1 MLATRNGQ
9 PTQTVQPESF
19 VWTSSTF
26 SWTFLWQWW
35 ASCAGERFKIRQ
47 LRQLNSIVPRRFL
60 FSFSPNIVT
69 TTTITKTTKKPHLV
83 YKVDRIKVNQ
93 SWLRPAMLLISHSLF
108 STTNLKVWSRWAGH
122 KTRTRSILANGF
134 FFLKI
139 QSCMW
144 RHFQFARAKS
154 LEVFIPLMEKSLGEQ
169 CSYCKQ
175 TDLTSKNCFATRKS
189 QVCKVKYYCLKL
201 RVESFIHF
209 LPAWRTTQK
218 RNLLGRQLAL
228 VCARVNSLRTFCP
241 VQ

>member
-35 ASCAGERFKIRQ
+35 ASCAGERFKMRQ
-47 LRQLNSIVPRRFL
+47 LRQLHSIVPRRFL

-69 TTTITKTTKKPHLV
+69 TTTITKTTKKPHFV
-83 YKVDRIKVNQ
+83 YKVDRIKVHQ

-108 STTNLKVWSRWAGH
+108 STTNFKVWSRWAGH
-122 KTRTRSILANGF
+122 KTRTRSILTNGF
-134 FFLKI
+134 FFLKT

-154 LEVFIPLMEKSLGEQ
+154 LEVFIPLMQKSLRGQ

-175 TDLTSKNCFATRKS
+175 TDLTSKNCFAKRKS
-189 QVCKVKYYCLKL
+189 EVCKVEYYCLKL
-201 RVESFIHF
+201 RVESTISFR
-209 LPAWRTTQK
+209 PGGQRKNETSWA
-218 RNLLGRQLAL
+218 G
-228 VCARVNSLRTFCP
+228 S
-241 VQ
+241 